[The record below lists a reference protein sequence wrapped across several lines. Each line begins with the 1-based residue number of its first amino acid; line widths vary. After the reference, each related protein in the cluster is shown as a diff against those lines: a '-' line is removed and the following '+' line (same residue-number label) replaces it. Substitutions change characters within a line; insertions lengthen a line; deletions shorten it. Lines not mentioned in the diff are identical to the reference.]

1 MQTQVLDPWRMTQP
15 IMHRAQS
22 AVQPQPNK
30 NLSSVSALQ
39 SMASYSQQTDN
50 YRLPAFS
57 PQPMVRHLARQSSLA
72 VRDSQLVADPPQQLY
87 IHQQ

>member
-1 MQTQVLDPWRMTQP
+1 
-15 IMHRAQS
+15 
-22 AVQPQPNK
+22 
-30 NLSSVSALQ
+30 
-39 SMASYSQQTDN
+39 MASYPQKTDN